1 MSGAPGFNRFFMY
14 EPPEGYDRR
23 WMRDLVDRIAE
34 SLLRVVTTSE
44 AVPFVLLLS
53 PAGKV
58 FRVTVSDAGA
68 LTATE
73 VPQGDASQ

>member
-1 MSGAPGFNRFFMY
+1 VSAPPGFNRFFMY

-23 WMRDLVDRIAE
+23 WMRDLVDRIGGA
-34 SLLRVVTTSE
+34 LLRVVTTSE
-44 AVPFVLLLS
+44 AVPSVLLLS
-53 PAGKV
+53 PGAKV
-58 FRVTVSDAGA
+58 FRVTVSDTGV

>member
-1 MSGAPGFNRFFMY
+1 VSGAPGFNRFFTY

-23 WMRDLVDRIAE
+23 WMRDLVDRVSEAF
-34 SLLRVVTTSE
+34 LRVVTTTE
-44 AVPFVLLLS
+44 AAPFVLLLS

-58 FRVTVSDAGA
+58 FRVTVSDAGVLA
-68 LTATE
+68 ATE